1 MSAFA
6 DHNTRNWL
14 AVAAHNR
21 RGGPMRD
28 RRASRGGAQVSATRD
43 ALSAPCQ
50 GCGRIVC
57 GATCPEPDAGCG
69 TVCDAPWGCQWC
81 NPDPE

>member
-14 AVAAHNR
+14 TVAAHNR

-28 RRASRGGAQVSATRD
+28 RRAPRVGAQADPTRD
-43 ALSAPCQ
+43 ARTGAPE
-50 GCGRIVC
+50 R
-57 GATCPEPDAGCG
+57 TNP
-69 TVCDAPWGCQWC
+69 VCDCVAFWGCPGC
-81 NPDPE
+81 NPE